1 MIPARTAR
9 LIVRSVSTAL
19 IVAIVAV
26 LVVIYLRS
34 EGNGTGAL
42 ASVRQVSA
50 TRSAGPEPGSASS
63 TAGSGGSAGSGSSGS
78 GSNGSGS
85 SSSGSSNAGSSTCAP
100 PRVCGS
106 GTGAGGSST
115 SQASSAQVNYTG
127 SVAEN
132 PYGPVQVQVTE
143 QGGKIVEV
151 KALQMPTEH
160 ALSAEISEKVAPML
174 RTEAL
179 TAQSAEINIISG
191 ATYTSESYASSLQAA
206 LRQGG

>member
-9 LIVRSVSTAL
+9 LIVRCMSTAL
-19 IVAIVAV
+19 VIAV
-26 LVVIYLRS
+26 VSALVVIYLRS
-34 EGNGTGAL
+34 EGNGIGAL
-42 ASVRQVSA
+42 APVRQ
-50 TRSAGPEPGSASS
+50 ASS
-63 TAGSGGSAGSGSSGS
+63 TRSTGSEHGSGSTSSNSASGSSAGS
-78 GSNGSGS
+78 
-85 SSSGSSNAGSSTCAP
+85 ASSTCAP

-106 GTGAGGSST
+106 GAGGSST
-115 SQASSAQVNYTG
+115 QTSSTRVTYTG
-127 SVAEN
+127 AVAEN

-143 QGGKIVEV
+143 QGGKIVDV

-179 TAQSAEINIISG
+179 QAQGPEISIISG
-191 ATYTSESYASSLQAA
+191 ASYTSESYASSLQAA